1 MKKTIFLWIISTV
14 FLLGQSA
21 NFDSNI
27 NISTSIDTTQ
37 VKIGQEINF
46 NIDIYSKN
54 KYNIRFDENP
64 NFMPFEVLK
73 SYPSDTIIESSK
85 ISKKYSLINFEPGE
99 YWIPPQKIYF
109 NQSIKLSD
117 SLRVIINDVEVDTL
131 KQNLFDIKPIIPV
144 KRNYQKLIFNLIIGF
159 LILILIYI
167 IFRFRLFNKKNSSK
181 DEMKSLYQIAIDKL
195 GDLDN
200 VAPNSQ
206 IEFKEYYT
214 ILIDIFREYLES
226 QVKIPAMESTS
237 RELIIRINML
247 KDSGNYDFELKQI
260 NKLENLFTKSDL
272 IKFAK
277 SLPTKNDINIDI
289 STIKNFIDST
299 EKIYNEKY
307 NIPDEEEVPGE
318 DKSLLDYL
326 KIFLKYSFL
335 IISTSIILSILI
347 FGYYPVR
354 DTILLNPTKKLLSKD
369 WYTSQYGSPP
379 VELNTPNIL
388 IRLNDSIEN
397 NKFEMGSFEDSFF
410 LSLGFKDIIQSEN
423 PANIDNLKNEL
434 INQFQNLGSKNIL
447 VKDDQFTLKSGDIGL
462 RFYGSL
468 DIEKNNDLLRSNFTS
483 VILPYDK
490 KTITLIIVYRDNDRY
505 ADEIESKI
513 LESFNVIKEL

>member
-64 NFMPFEVLK
+64 NFIPFEVLK

-109 NQSIKLSD
+109 NQSIKFSD

-307 NIPDEEEVPGE
+307 KIPDEEEVPDE
-318 DKSLLDYL
+318 EKSLLDNL

-388 IRLNDSIEN
+388 VRLNDSIEN

-447 VKDDQFTLKSGDIGL
+447 VKDDQFSLKSGDIGL

-468 DIEKNNDLLRSNFTS
+468 DIEKNNDLHRSNFTS
-483 VILPYDK
+483 VVLPYDK

-505 ADEIESKI
+505 ADKIESKI

>member
-1 MKKTIFLWIISTV
+1 MKKIIFLWIISTTY
-14 FLLGQSA
+14 LIGQSA

-27 NISTSIDTTQ
+27 DISTTIDTTQ

-46 NIDIYSKN
+46 NIDISSKN

-109 NQSIKLSD
+109 NQSLKFSD
-117 SLRVIINDVEVDTL
+117 SLLVIVNDVEVDTI

-144 KRNYQKLIFNLIIGF
+144 KRNYQRIITNSIIGF
-159 LILILIYI
+159 LILTLIYI
-167 IFRFRLFNKKNSSK
+167 VLRFRLFSKKNSSLN
-181 DEMKSLYQIAIDKL
+181 EMKSLYQIAIEKL

-200 VAPNSQ
+200 LSPNSQ

-237 RELIIRINML
+237 RELIVRINML

-260 NKLENLFTKSDL
+260 NELESLFTKSDL

-289 STIKNFIDST
+289 LTIKDFIDST

-307 NIPDEEEVPGE
+307 KKPDEEEVPDE
-318 DKSLLDYL
+318 ERSVLDNL
-326 KIFLKYSFL
+326 KMFLKYSFL
-335 IISTSIILSILI
+335 ITSTSIIICIVI

-354 DTILLNPTKKLLSKD
+354 DTILLNPTKQLLSKD

-379 VELNTPNIL
+379 VELKTPNIL
-388 IRLNDSIEN
+388 VRINDSIAK
-397 NKFEMGSFEDSFF
+397 NKFEMGSFDDSFF
-410 LSLGFKDIIQSEN
+410 LSLDFKDIIQSEN

-447 VKDDQFTLKSGDIGL
+447 VKDDQFSIKSGDIGL

-468 DIEKNNDLLRSNFTS
+468 DIEKNNNLIRSNFTS
-483 VILPYDK
+483 IILPYDK

-505 ADEIESKI
+505 TDKIESRI
-513 LESFNVIKEL
+513 LESFDIIKEL